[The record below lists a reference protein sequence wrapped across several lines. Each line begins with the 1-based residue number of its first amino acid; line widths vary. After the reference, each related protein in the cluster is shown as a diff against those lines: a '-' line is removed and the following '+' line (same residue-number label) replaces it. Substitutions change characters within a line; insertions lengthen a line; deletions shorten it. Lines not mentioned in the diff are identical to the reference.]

1 LLVAGALPVGNSNV
15 INYSVKQLFIVYCSC
30 SLYACASTNNDVG
43 EPESGWERRGGD
55 CISQMSIRDYQV
67 LDESNLIVT
76 GSARRKYH
84 VVLSRRAF
92 GLRSTWRI
100 AFETSGGRICS
111 SFSDLIVDDGMGVDK
126 IRIRSVKQI
135 TPEEYDDLLV
145 RFGKKEPDVKQTP
158 EPVPIEGAEV
168 EELD

>member
-1 LLVAGALPVGNSNV
+1 MDYKVL
-15 INYSVKQLFIVYCSC
+15 KQLVIVYSSC
-30 SLYACASTNNDVG
+30 SLFACATTNDDVN
-43 EPESGWERRGGD
+43 EPEYSQEIRGGD

-76 GSARRKYH
+76 GAARRKYH

-100 AFETSGGRICS
+100 AFQSTSGRVCS
-111 SFSDLIVDDGMGVDK
+111 AFSDLIVDDGMAVDK
-126 IRIRSVKQI
+126 IQIRSVRQL

>member
-1 LLVAGALPVGNSNV
+1 MKRLVL
-15 INYSVKQLFIVYCSC
+15 KQLLIVGSSC
-30 SLYACASTNNDVG
+30 VFVACAAPQE
-43 EPESGWERRGGD
+43 EPEGAKHERSARGSD

-76 GSARRKYH
+76 GTARRKYH
-84 VVLSRRAF
+84 IVLSRRAF
-92 GLRSTWRI
+92 GLRSTWHI
-100 AFETSGGRICS
+100 AFQSSSGQVCS
-111 SFSDLIVDDGMGVDK
+111 AFSDLIVDDGMGVDK
-126 IRIRSVKQI
+126 IRIRSVRQL
-135 TPEEYDDLLV
+135 TPEEHDDLLV

>member
-1 LLVAGALPVGNSNV
+1 MDYKVL
-15 INYSVKQLFIVYCSC
+15 KQLVIVYSSC
-30 SLYACASTNNDVG
+30 SLFACATTNDDVN
-43 EPESGWERRGGD
+43 EPEYSQEIRGGD

-76 GSARRKYH
+76 GAARRKYH

-100 AFETSGGRICS
+100 AFQSTSGRVCS
-111 SFSDLIVDDGMGVDK
+111 AFSDLIVDDGMEVDK
-126 IRIRSVKQI
+126 IQIRSVRQL

>member
-1 LLVAGALPVGNSNV
+1 MHKPS
-15 INYSVKQLFIVYCSC
+15 IKQIFIVFCSC
-30 SLYACASTNNDVG
+30 YLLSCAATNEDAK
-43 EPESGWERRGGD
+43 ESEEGWETRGGD

-92 GLRSTWRI
+92 GLRSSWRV
-100 AFETSGGRICS
+100 AFQSSTGQICS
-111 SFSDLIVDDGMGVDK
+111 AFSDVIVDDGMGVDK
-126 IRIRSVKQI
+126 IRIRSVRQL
-135 TPEEYDDLLV
+135 TPDEHDDLLV
-145 RFGKKEPDVKQTP
+145 RFGKKEPDVEQAP

>member
-1 LLVAGALPVGNSNV
+1 MDYKVL
-15 INYSVKQLFIVYCSC
+15 KQLVIVYSSC
-30 SLYACASTNNDVG
+30 SLFACATTNDDVN
-43 EPESGWERRGGD
+43 EPEYSQETRGGD

-76 GSARRKYH
+76 GAARRKYH
-84 VVLSRRAF
+84 IVLSRRVF

-100 AFETSGGRICS
+100 AFQSTSGRVCS
-111 SFSDLIVDDGMGVDK
+111 AFSDLIVDDGMEVDK
-126 IRIRSVKQI
+126 IQIRSVRQL

>member
-1 LLVAGALPVGNSNV
+1 MDYKVL
-15 INYSVKQLFIVYCSC
+15 KQLVIVYSSC
-30 SLYACASTNNDVG
+30 SLFACATTNDDVN
-43 EPESGWERRGGD
+43 EPEYSQEIRGGD

-76 GSARRKYH
+76 GAARRKYH
-84 VVLSRRAF
+84 IVLSRRAF

-100 AFETSGGRICS
+100 AFQSTSGRVCS
-111 SFSDLIVDDGMGVDK
+111 AFSDLIVDDGMEVDK
-126 IRIRSVKQI
+126 IQIRSVRQL